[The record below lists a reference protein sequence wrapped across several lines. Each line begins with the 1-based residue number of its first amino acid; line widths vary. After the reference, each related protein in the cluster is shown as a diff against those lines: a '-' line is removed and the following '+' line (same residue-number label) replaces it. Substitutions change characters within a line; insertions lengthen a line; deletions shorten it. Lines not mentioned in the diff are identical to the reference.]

1 MTGSS
6 FGYLVKD
13 GAKNIWSNRLMS
25 FASIGVLTTCL
36 LLVGFAMLFTINV
49 NSMVTY
55 VEQQNEAVVF
65 VEDDA
70 TDKEIEALRQK
81 LEANDNIFEVE
92 YISKE
97 EAFEKQ
103 KESMGDD
110 AGLFDGLDDKNF
122 LPASFTV
129 RITDLSRMS
138 ETVENISSYENVSKV
153 NASLEMG
160 EALTSAKNIINTIGT
175 AVSIA
180 LIVVSV
186 VIIANTIR
194 ASVFARRREI
204 NIMKYVGATDGFI
217 RLPFVVEGLVLGL
230 VSAIIA
236 FLIIWAAYV
245 KGIGVVTGNS
255 AAWLETMLSNL
266 VPFSKVALPLAL
278 AFAVSGMLTGAL
290 GSIFS
295 IRKHLKV

>member
-25 FASIGVLTTCL
+25 FASVGVLTTCL

-65 VEDDA
+65 IEDNA
-70 TDKEIEALRQK
+70 TDKQIEALKQK

-92 YISKE
+92 YVSKE
-97 EAFEKQ
+97 AAFEKQ
-103 KESMGDD
+103 KETMGDD
-110 AGLFDGLDDKNF
+110 AGLFDGLDDKTF
-122 LPASFTV
+122 LPASFVV
-129 RITDLSRMS
+129 RIKDLSRMS
-138 ETVENISSYENVSKV
+138 ETVKNISDYESVSKV

-160 EALTSAKNIINTIGT
+160 EALTSAKNIINTVGT
-175 AVSIA
+175 VVFVA

-230 VSAIIA
+230 VSAVIA
-236 FLIIWAAYV
+236 FVIIWIAYV
-245 KGIGVVTGNS
+245 KGLGAITGES
-255 AAWLETMLSNL
+255 ALWLETLLSHL
-266 VPFSKVALPLAL
+266 VPFKRVAVPLGL
-278 AFAVSGMLTGAL
+278 AFAASGMLTGAV

-295 IRKHLKV
+295 IRNHLKV